1 MLFNPKSLDQCDTLY
16 QMKMAFEHRNVS
28 SKAMD
33 CYNHLADFMRF
44 TSESYTVLLAL
55 TILNIQSMTDVP
67 KNAPKEAEGA
77 DSFLKTVS
85 HNIVEQIWHQ
95 IPMFD
100 VASV

>member
-1 MLFNPKSLDQCDTLY
+1 MLFNPKSLDQCGTLY

-33 CYNHLADFMRF
+33 LADFMRF